1 MVEENFEYEPNIKNI
16 LDQDEL
22 KWIFVGGK
30 GGVGKTS
37 VSCSLAIQ
45 LAKAHSSVL
54 LISTDPAHNIA
65 DSFEQP
71 FTRTPTA
78 VKGVDNLM
86 AMEVDSSPP
95 EEGIEEIFADP
106 SSEQHNF
113 MKNLMKDVVGNLPGL
128 DELIALVN
136 IFKIVDTQK
145 FEVVVFD
152 TAPTGHTLRLL
163 SIPRSIDKVLRQLIQ
178 MKSWVGGLVNTMSG
192 SLGINSAVNMDQL
205 DELLPVVERLNKE
218 LKDPDVTTFVCVC
231 IPEFLSLY
239 ETERLIQKL
248 TALDI
253 DTHNV
258 VVNQIVYPDKSKD
271 GSVSCGLCGSRA
283 KMQVKY
289 LDQIQD
295 LYEDFHVVKM
305 PQMPREVKGV
315 SMLKKFGEFLV
326 NPPDMLTNSVHDLVK
341 NV

>member
-1 MVEENFEYEPNIKNI
+1 MNEEDFEYEPNIKNI
-16 LDQDEL
+16 LEQDEL

-45 LAKAHSSVL
+45 LAARHDSVL

-65 DSFEQP
+65 DSFEQQ
-71 FTRTPTA
+71 FTRNPTA
-78 VKGVDNLM
+78 VKGVPHLM

-95 EEGIEEIFADP
+95 EESVEEIFADP

-136 IFKIVDTQK
+136 IFKIVDTHK
-145 FEVVVFD
+145 FKVVVFD

-192 SLGINSAVNMDQL
+192 SLGINSAINMDQL
-205 DELLPVVERLNKE
+205 DELLPVVERLNTE

-248 TALDI
+248 TTLDI

-258 VVNQIVYPDKSKD
+258 VVNQVVYPDRNKD
-271 GSVSCGLCGSRA
+271 GVSCGLCGSRA

-295 LYEDFHVVKM
+295 LYEDFHVIRM
-305 PQMPREVKGV
+305 PQMPCEVKGV
-315 SMLKKFGEFLV
+315 PMLRKFGEFLV
-326 NPPDMLTNSVHDLVK
+326 IPPDMATNSVHDLVK
-341 NV
+341 DL